1 MAWVGWFDIMGSSTN
16 QGVPNSLGGII
27 GAGGS
32 AAFMSTV
39 SVRTPHTNQQRLNFA
54 QGARFR
60 FRGDYSIF
68 DVHYQFNTFGQT
80 NLTPGP
86 VNQAPGMNYASGQ
99 TRTWD
104 LTLFLSESDAEYV
117 EDVPQNSW
125 VAIGTQTLRTIP
137 ALSFPN
143 VALLFPARAA
153 TWNNWR
159 SWDSVHPWGSWVDTT
174 VSFTILAQYR
184 DTWRWLRANLTL
196 NTVGFPAPPL
206 TRDVDLIENRKI
218 FDQEYRPMATRTVQN
233 GVMRSL
239 DNDGG
244 FLDTRNASG
253 VWMPMPLLQH
263 DQQAQQ
269 NVGSSQTRRADGVWV
284 QQALIGVLE

>member
-1 MAWVGWFDIMGSSTN
+1 MSWVGWFDIMGSSTN
-16 QGVPNSLGGII
+16 QGVPNSLGGIV

-60 FRGDYSIF
+60 FRNDDSIF
-68 DVHYQFNTFGQT
+68 DVHYHFNTFGQT
-80 NLTPGP
+80 NLTPGQ
-86 VNQAPGMNYASGQ
+86 VNQGPGLNYASGQ
-99 TRTWD
+99 TRMWD
-104 LTLFLSESDAEYV
+104 LTLFLSESEADNV
-117 EDVPQNSW
+117 ESVPNNSW

-137 ALSFPN
+137 ALEFPN
-143 VALLFPARAA
+143 VALLFPAVPM

-159 SWDSVHPWGSWVDTT
+159 SWNSPHPHGSWVDATA
-174 VSFTILAQYR
+174 SFTIPVQYR

-196 NTVGFPAPPL
+196 NTLGFPAPPL
-206 TRDVDLIENRKI
+206 TRDVDLVEHRNI
-218 FDQEYRPMATRTVQN
+218 FQQEYRPMATRSVQN
-233 GVMRSL
+233 GAMRSL

-253 VWMPMPLLQH
+253 VWTPMPLLQH
-263 DQQAQQ
+263 DQEAQP
-269 NVGSSQTRRADGVWV
+269 NVGSSQTRHGTWV
-284 QQALIGVLE
+284 QQALIGVLD